1 MDRRL
6 SDAAKAAGLDMLN
19 QRIEPQNH
27 PAPCGFDPGRSLF
40 ANWRG
45 QVALCRYS
53 ALPVANGQYYR
64 YQTEKASVLQ
74 TRVLGNLS
82 RKALGQIAACK
93 SLSRSQKECR
103 SVCGNYTLKESRVRR
118 ERKREAAADSNGKV
132 IHLSHFA

>member
-1 MDRRL
+1 M
-6 SDAAKAAGLDMLN
+6 AKAAELDLLN
-19 QRIEPQNH
+19 QRVDPQNS
-27 PAPCGFDPGRSLF
+27 PTSCGFDPGRSLF

-82 RKALGQIAACK
+82 RKALGQIVACK
-93 SLSRSQKECR
+93 SLKRSQKECR
-103 SVCGNYTLKESRVRR
+103 SICGNHILTGSDIRS
-118 ERKREAAADSNGKV
+118 ERKIEAVSGTNGKV
-132 IHLSHFA
+132 IHLSRFA